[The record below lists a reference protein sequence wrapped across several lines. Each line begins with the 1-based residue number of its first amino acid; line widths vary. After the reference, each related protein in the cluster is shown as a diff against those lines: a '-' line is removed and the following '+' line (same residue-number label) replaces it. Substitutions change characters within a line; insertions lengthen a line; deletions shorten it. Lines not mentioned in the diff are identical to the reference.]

1 MKHFRMLAAGLC
13 SAVLLCGFAIPA
25 YAYSDGGNEE
35 PPVVEE
41 TPAPEPAPTIT
52 PGEGFS
58 EDGNLVTRDLLYD
71 AATNKQFITV
81 ETSGGNTFYIVI
93 DYDKPVD
100 EDGEQYHTYF
110 LNMVDEADLLAA
122 LEAAGGELPACSC
135 TEKCAPGAIHTDCE
149 VCAVNMTE
157 CAGTAP
163 EPAPVTKPAEE
174 PEPEPQQKSNTGT
187 LLLILAVAV
196 LGSGAG
202 WYFKI
207 YRPKHEK
214 AAVPEEDYSEELADY
229 DDPEDNENYYLLA
242 WDAKAALRKHYRVD
256 KMTDISAL
264 EVPREGAADAA
275 QLDLSAYSQKV
286 FSMFSGEEQTVRLR
300 FANHL
305 VGAVLD
311 RFGKDVIVVADG
323 PEHFKV
329 TLNVVT
335 SPKFYAWLFGFGTEV
350 EILSPPSARQEMQ
363 RMLTAA
369 AQLYAADAQS

>member
-25 YAYSDGGNEE
+25 YAYSDSGNEE

-41 TPAPEPAPTIT
+41 TPPPEPAPTIT

-157 CAGTAP
+157 CVGKEAKPEVPTEP
-163 EPAPVTKPAEE
+163 TEPAAEE
-174 PEPEPQQKSNTGT
+174 PEKKSGVGGI
-187 LLLILAVAV
+187 LVVLLIVS
-196 LGSGAG
+196 LGG
-202 WYFKI
+202 
-207 YRPKHEK
+207 
-214 AAVPEEDYSEELADY
+214 
-229 DDPEDNENYYLLA
+229 
-242 WDAKAALRKHYRVD
+242 
-256 KMTDISAL
+256 
-264 EVPREGAADAA
+264 GAAFYIFC
-275 QLDLSAYSQKV
+275 LLY
-286 FSMFSGEEQTVRLR
+286 
-300 FANHL
+300 
-305 VGAVLD
+305 
-311 RFGKDVIVVADG
+311 
-323 PEHFKV
+323 
-329 TLNVVT
+329 T
-335 SPKFYAWLFGFGTEV
+335 SP
-350 EILSPPSARQEMQ
+350 SPR
-363 RMLTAA
+363 
-369 AQLYAADAQS
+369 D

>member
-1 MKHFRMLAAGLC
+1 MLAAGLC
-13 SAVLLCGFAIPA
+13 SAVLLCGSAIPA
-25 YAYSDGGNEE
+25 YAYSDSGNEE

-110 LNMVDEADLLAA
+110 L
-122 LEAAGGELPACSC
+122 
-135 TEKCAPGAIHTDCE
+135 
-149 VCAVNMTE
+149 TE

-163 EPAPVTKPAEE
+163 EPAPVTEPVEE

-229 DDPEDNENYYLLA
+229 DDPED
-242 WDAKAALRKHYRVD
+242 
-256 KMTDISAL
+256 
-264 EVPREGAADAA
+264 
-275 QLDLSAYSQKV
+275 
-286 FSMFSGEEQTVRLR
+286 
-300 FANHL
+300 
-305 VGAVLD
+305 
-311 RFGKDVIVVADG
+311 DG
-323 PEHFKV
+323 PPWDEDD
-329 TLNVVT
+329 
-335 SPKFYAWLFGFGTEV
+335 TES
-350 EILSPPSARQEMQ
+350 EDNE
-363 RMLTAA
+363 
-369 AQLYAADAQS
+369 

>member
-1 MKHFRMLAAGLC
+1 MGLIKGYGWLSPETMTIDHGTHGMPDIGANQMYYSATESGTIDTMPDIPGLA
-13 SAVLLCGFAIPA
+13 VWH
-25 YAYSDGGNEE
+25 DGHIGVYIGGGQVIE
-35 PPVVEE
+35 
-41 TPAPEPAPTIT
+41 ATIT

-135 TEKCAPGAIHTDCE
+135 TEKCAPGAINTDCA

-163 EPAPVTKPAEE
+163 EPAPVTEPAEE

-214 AAVPEEDYSEELADY
+214 AAVPEEDYSEELVDY
-229 DDPEDNENYYLLA
+229 DDPED
-242 WDAKAALRKHYRVD
+242 
-256 KMTDISAL
+256 
-264 EVPREGAADAA
+264 
-275 QLDLSAYSQKV
+275 
-286 FSMFSGEEQTVRLR
+286 
-300 FANHL
+300 
-305 VGAVLD
+305 
-311 RFGKDVIVVADG
+311 DG
-323 PEHFKV
+323 PPWDEDD
-329 TLNVVT
+329 
-335 SPKFYAWLFGFGTEV
+335 TES
-350 EILSPPSARQEMQ
+350 EDNE
-363 RMLTAA
+363 
-369 AQLYAADAQS
+369 

>member
-25 YAYSDGGNEE
+25 YAFSDSGNEE

-41 TPAPEPAPTIT
+41 TPPPEPAPTIT

-58 EDGNLVTRDLLYD
+58 KDGNLVTRDLLYD

-157 CAGTAP
+157 CAGKEAKPEVSTEP
-163 EPAPVTKPAEE
+163 TEPAAEE
-174 PEPEPQQKSNTGT
+174 PEKKSGVGGI
-187 LLLILAVAV
+187 LVVLLIVA
-196 LGSGAG
+196 LGGGAAF
-202 WYFKI
+202 YIFKQ
-207 YRPKHEK
+207 KK
-214 AAVPEEDYSEELADY
+214 AKPQTKGSADLDDY
-229 DDPEDNENYYLLA
+229 DYGEDEDEYEFEPYEDEPEQD
-242 WDAKAALRKHYRVD
+242 
-256 KMTDISAL
+256 T
-264 EVPREGAADAA
+264 
-275 QLDLSAYSQKV
+275 
-286 FSMFSGEEQTVRLR
+286 
-300 FANHL
+300 
-305 VGAVLD
+305 
-311 RFGKDVIVVADG
+311 
-323 PEHFKV
+323 
-329 TLNVVT
+329 
-335 SPKFYAWLFGFGTEV
+335 TEDTN
-350 EILSPPSARQEMQ
+350 A
-363 RMLTAA
+363 
-369 AQLYAADAQS
+369 

>member
-122 LEAAGGELPACSC
+122 LEAAGGELPACARSH
-135 TEKCAPGAIHTDCE
+135 PYGLRGLRGQHDR
-149 VCAVNMTE
+149 VCWHSSRTRSGDGT
-157 CAGTAP
+157 CGGAGTRA
-163 EPAPVTKPAEE
+163 PAE
-174 PEPEPQQKSNTGT
+174 K
-187 LLLILAVAV
+187 
-196 LGSGAG
+196 
-202 WYFKI
+202 
-207 YRPKHEK
+207 
-214 AAVPEEDYSEELADY
+214 
-229 DDPEDNENYYLLA
+229 
-242 WDAKAALRKHYRVD
+242 
-256 KMTDISAL
+256 
-264 EVPREGAADAA
+264 
-275 QLDLSAYSQKV
+275 
-286 FSMFSGEEQTVRLR
+286 
-300 FANHL
+300 
-305 VGAVLD
+305 
-311 RFGKDVIVVADG
+311 
-323 PEHFKV
+323 
-329 TLNVVT
+329 
-335 SPKFYAWLFGFGTEV
+335 
-350 EILSPPSARQEMQ
+350 
-363 RMLTAA
+363 
-369 AQLYAADAQS
+369 

>member
-135 TEKCAPGAIHTDCE
+135 TEKCAPGVIHTDCE

-157 CAGTAP
+157 CVGKEAKPEVPTEP
-163 EPAPVTKPAEE
+163 TEPAAEE
-174 PEPEPQQKSNTGT
+174 PEKKSGVGGI
-187 LLLILAVAV
+187 LVVLLIVA
-196 LGSGAG
+196 LGGGAAF
-202 WYFKI
+202 YIFKQ
-207 YRPKHEK
+207 KK
-214 AAVPEEDYSEELADY
+214 AKPQTKGSADLDDY
-229 DDPEDNENYYLLA
+229 DYGEDEDEYEFEPYEDEPEQDTTEDT
-242 WDAKAALRKHYRVD
+242 DA
-256 KMTDISAL
+256 
-264 EVPREGAADAA
+264 
-275 QLDLSAYSQKV
+275 
-286 FSMFSGEEQTVRLR
+286 
-300 FANHL
+300 
-305 VGAVLD
+305 
-311 RFGKDVIVVADG
+311 
-323 PEHFKV
+323 
-329 TLNVVT
+329 
-335 SPKFYAWLFGFGTEV
+335 
-350 EILSPPSARQEMQ
+350 
-363 RMLTAA
+363 
-369 AQLYAADAQS
+369 